1 MQGRG
6 FQKEALRQPPA
17 GGAPQTLTPMGQAT
31 VLRAQHLSRL
41 ATWASATVP
50 PLGALLGARLGC
62 WCEAVG
68 APAPP
73 SPHVTCER
81 SNFFILL
88 IHLSKLA
95 SQFPLFTF
103 LGLVHQSLRAAY
115 TLELDVAMPRSLMLG
130 FDKSE
135 QV

>member
-1 MQGRG
+1 MLFCCPSLVPLGAMGRNATAIKGMQGRG

-17 GGAPQTLTPMGQAT
+17 GGPQTLTPMGQAA
-31 VLRAQHLSRL
+31 VLRSQHLSRL

-88 IHLSKLA
+88 IHCQGWRHNS
-95 SQFPLFTF
+95 
-103 LGLVHQSLRAAY
+103 HSL
-115 TLELDVAMPRSLMLG
+115 P
-130 FDKSE
+130 F
-135 QV
+135 